1 MTPDQ
6 HQLAADEVWQSFRP
20 DLSNTMNYDDFVLG
34 FKLGRV
40 SMKACFDK
48 AELLHADD
56 PTPDRPFTPEQ
67 TNQQHTTNTN

>member
-1 MTPDQ
+1 MTSDQ
-6 HQLAADEVWQSFRP
+6 HTTAAIEVW
-20 DLSNTMNYDDFVLG
+20 NTMPCQRRATTTRRDFIIA
-34 FKLGRV
+34 FTLGRV

-67 TNQQHTTNTN
+67 TNQ